1 MSCEVKVI
9 AASRRRGG
17 NVILWSLQLRYW
29 RAIHGE
35 LMTHRVFSRN
45 AGSSRATPVKK
56 VLAQVW
62 NDPAGPIHWGAN
74 QAGMQARAQLVGW
87 RLAAAGGL
95 WRTAGKVMCG
105 FAWGMMKLGLHKQVA
120 NRLLEPWQYINVL
133 VSSTEWDNFFALRA
147 HPDAQPEFEE
157 LAREIRHKMS
167 LTIPQ
172 NLSVGQWHLPYI
184 RSIERLSQPLLTN
197 IKVSAA
203 RCARISIEPF
213 DGDGSVLKE
222 IARHDLLVG
231 SVPIHAS
238 PTEHQAQVLGDDSWV
253 KNFRGFSQYRCQVEN
268 GELAQKLT
276 ESMEPAP

>member
-9 AASRRRGG
+9 KASQRGG
-17 NVILWSLQLRYW
+17 GSVVLWSLQLRYW

-87 RLAAAGGL
+87 RRAVAGGL
-95 WRTAGKVMCG
+95 WRLGGKVMCC
-105 FAWGMMKLGLHKQVA
+105 FAWSMMKLGLHKQVA

-133 VSSTEWDNFFALRA
+133 VSSTEWDNFFALRR
-147 HPDAQPEFEE
+147 HEDAQPEFHE
-157 LAREIRHKMS
+157 LADAIQDAMDHAPIQM
-167 LTIPQ
+167 LG
-172 NLSVGQWHLPYI
+172 VGDWHLPYV
-184 RSIERLSQPLLTN
+184 EDDEHFRLGTETA

-203 RCARISIEPF
+203 RCARISIAPF
-213 DGDGSVLKE
+213 DGDASVEKE
-222 IARHDLLVG
+222 VNRHDLLVG
-231 SVPIHAS
+231 STPIHAS
-238 PTEHQAQVLGDDSWV
+238 PTEHQAEVMADDAWI
-253 KNFRGFSQYRCQVEN
+253 KNFRGFKQYRCYVESNTQVT
-268 GELAQKLT
+268 A
-276 ESMEPAP
+276 